1 MNKSLKGLLVALL
14 AVSAAS
20 ANNSTNKTFLMPR
33 SHGVNLPM
41 EATTFGELTHRRAKD
56 AFGGNLQ
63 VSGFYSASTNGEEQA
78 KYFLFANKSKV
89 EFVGRTAAAKDGIL
103 EYALH
108 DTPGVAAANRDTR
121 VPVDALA
128 GLSLDPEQTAYG
140 VRFDY
145 HQDLSKILRGLYLRA
160 SLPVA
165 HVENDVQVKTTSAGA
180 GLPVAM
186 TGLAVVTPAGDVLK
200 SYLAGTYSNA
210 TAANAQEKLTH
221 ALVAGAQSET
231 GVADIDV
238 QLGYKVLDKANYHMA
253 LALGLTIPTGN
264 EADGK
269 YLFQPIVGN
278 GKHFGLGGDVCAGA
292 RVWGDMDHNLRLSM
306 HLRYRYLFESSQKR
320 TLGLK
325 NQDGSAIAFAQY
337 ALVQVEAAGANA
349 ALRPFA
355 NVFTVNTDVTPGSQL
370 DGSLALA
377 YNNGGWSVD
386 LGYNMFYREAESVKI
401 KGTAPEKYAVVNQV
415 WDTTQVFPAATG
427 ANFAVTANGN
437 ANALNAGSHYLITK
451 DNLDP
456 RAAATD
462 SAFTNAI
469 YAGAGYTFKEWDT
482 PLMLGVGGKY
492 EFANDNNALEQWG
505 VWGKVG
511 VGF

>member
-78 KYFLFANKSKV
+78 KYFLFDNAKKV
-89 EFVGRTAAAKDGIL
+89 TFKPEAAGATADAEGWLDFVLHDAAAGAAQLNANTRASL
-103 EYALH
+103 EL
-108 DTPGVAAANRDTR
+108 N
-121 VPVDALA
+121 
-128 GLSLDPEQTAYG
+128 PEQTAYG

-165 HVENDVQVKTTSAGA
+165 HVENKVNVTYTSAGA
-180 GLPVAM
+180 QVPNTVS
-186 TGLAVVTPAGDVLK
+186 GLAVATDAGVILK
-200 SYLAGTYSNA
+200 DYLAGTFAN
-210 TAANAQEKLTH
+210 TAARNASVKLTN
-221 ALVAGAQSET
+221 ALISGAQSET

-306 HLRYRYLFESSQKR
+306 HLRYRYLFESSEKR
-320 TLGLK
+320 TLGVK
-325 NQDGSAIAFAQY
+325 DANGVAVDGIQY
-337 ALVQVEAAGANA
+337 LLVQKYGAAAGTAIIPAANI
-349 ALRPFA
+349 LTK
-355 NVFTVNTDVTPGSQL
+355 NVDVTPGSQL

-386 LGYNMFYREAESVKI
+386 LGYNMFYREAESVKL
-401 KGTAPEKYAVVNQV
+401 KDSFADTYAVFATDRRVDNY
-415 WDTTQVFPAATG
+415 DTRGGGG
-427 ANFAVTANGN
+427 AIDPFAVGA
-437 ANALNAGSHYLITK
+437 AQAGLPEIKKET
-451 DNLDP
+451 LDT